1 MGSVCLFGGL
11 ILDFLNILRLTSV
24 FRLPVYHGFI
34 HWLLLL
40 NTDIFWKSVK
50 SLQGSIKSVFHYPL
64 SGWWDNGTHVTELR
78 KYHGKKI
85 EKLIKCDQ

>member
-34 HWLLLL
+34 QWLLLL

-64 SGWWDNGTHVTELR
+64 SGWWDNETHVTELR